1 MLVDEETCCLPL
13 PLAST
18 VVCATTEAVDLR
30 GLLRVGLATAADVDK
45 RLFVEDDGE
54 DALDVTLAASEGL
67 NANRA
72 AKERVDGDGDGGIV
86 VVNVVCLLRSGSVLV
101 DASA

>member
-1 MLVDEETCCLPL
+1 MISLIV
-13 PLAST
+13 A
-18 VVCATTEAVDLR
+18 ATAADGLR
-30 GLLRVGLATAADVDK
+30 GLVRVGGLSATAADVDK

-72 AKERVDGDGDGGIV
+72 AKERVDEDGDGGIV
-86 VVNVVCLLRSGSVLV
+86 DESKTLSCILRI
-101 DASA
+101 